1 MKRTAAGP
9 HSIGL
14 LLSGAMCSLPFLIPY
29 HQLPVLSFYPEWL
42 AAGLGVCAALAALVP
57 RGAATASFPS
67 PALWLAGF
75 ALFLLVRTA
84 DPAQPYPQISL
95 LAALYVVFAVLM
107 IWLGAQLAG
116 VLGHE
121 RVALVLA
128 ASLLAGALANAL
140 AGVIQLCGRPA
151 VLEDIVAQLS
161 GGRAYGNIAQA
172 NLYANYLALGQC
184 ALLYLWYRLRV
195 RTAYAVPAALLLAV
209 ASALSASRS
218 AILFAAWIALL
229 GALAGRFD
237 AGPNG
242 RRLKWAG
249 YLVAAGMLAAYFSA
263 SSLGSLRPEVEP
275 GSDPRWQ
282 IYALGW
288 RVFAAAPI
296 FGVGAGGFAGAAF
309 AHGLEPSLTR
319 IGEVLTSPH
328 DLPLHLLAEA
338 GIVGAVLV
346 LGALAVWGRQLARHC
361 LANPPPALWWVVAAS
376 GVELIH
382 SLVEF
387 PFWSADFLGVAAL
400 LLGVGVASGA
410 PTRSRLAPERIA
422 AASCCAALVFALVA
436 LLRDY
441 VRLDATRITGSA
453 VTLASPAD
461 ARRDSATLE
470 SVSRGLLAPVAEL
483 WIVLGAPLD
492 RSDLSAKLAISGR
505 VAAAWPSQAAVV
517 RRSVFLA
524 LNGDAEDARA
534 LLERALRTFA
544 HLRPAIIAILEE
556 ASVADA
562 DALRPLLLRA
572 RGTATESSNA
582 FERRK

>member
-1 MKRTAAGP
+1 
-9 HSIGL
+9 
-14 LLSGAMCSLPFLIPY
+14 
-29 HQLPVLSFYPEWL
+29 
-42 AAGLGVCAALAALVP
+42 
-57 RGAATASFPS
+57 
-67 PALWLAGF
+67 
-75 ALFLLVRTA
+75 
-84 DPAQPYPQISL
+84 
-95 LAALYVVFAVLM
+95 
-107 IWLGAQLAG
+107 
-116 VLGHE
+116 
-121 RVALVLA
+121 VALVLA

-161 GGRAYGNIAQA
+161 GGRVYGNIAQA

-195 RTAYAVPAALLLAV
+195 RTAYAAPAAILLAA

-229 GALAGRFD
+229 AALAGRFG
-237 AGPNG
+237 AGPDG

-249 YLVAAGMLAAYFSA
+249 YLVAACMLAAYFGA
-263 SSLGSLRPEVEP
+263 AWLGPLRSEAGP

-288 RVFAAAPI
+288 RVFAAAPV

-309 AHGLEPSLTR
+309 AQGLEPSLTR

-328 DLPLHLLAEA
+328 DLPLHLLAETGIA
-338 GIVGAVLV
+338 GAALV
-346 LGALAVWGRQLARHC
+346 LGALAVWGRQLARRC
-361 LANPPPALWWVVAAS
+361 LADPPPALWWVVAAS

-387 PFWSADFLGVAAL
+387 PLWSADFLGVAAL
-400 LLGVGVASGA
+400 LLGVGVGSGA
-410 PTRSRLAPERIA
+410 PTRSRLVPGRIA
-422 AASCCAALVFALVA
+422 AASCCAALIFALAA

-441 VRLDATRITGSA
+441 VRLDATRITGST
-453 VTLASPAD
+453 VTLAGAAD
-461 ARRDSATLE
+461 ARRDAATLRKLT
-470 SVSRGLLAPVAEL
+470 RGLLAPLAEL

-492 RSDLSAKLAISGR
+492 RSDLAAKLAMSGR
-505 VAAAWPSQAAVV
+505 VVTFWPSEAVV
-517 RRSVFLA
+517 ARRSALLA
-524 LNGDAEDARA
+524 LNGDAEGARA

-544 HLRPAIIAILEE
+544 HPRPAMIAILEE

-562 DALRPLLLRA
+562 DALRPLLLAA
-572 RGTATESSNA
+572 RGTDTEPSKA

>member
-1 MKRTAAGP
+1 VKRTAAGP

-14 LLSGAMCSLPFLIPY
+14 LLSGAMCCLPFLVPY

-42 AAGLGVCAALAALVP
+42 AAGLGVCAALVALVP
-57 RGAATASFPS
+57 RGTATVPFPT

-75 ALFLLVRTA
+75 ALFLLVRMA

-107 IWLGAQLAG
+107 MWLGAQLAG
-116 VLGHE
+116 MLGHE
-121 RVALVLA
+121 RVALALA
-128 ASLLAGALANAL
+128 AALLAGALANAL
-140 AGVIQLCGRPA
+140 AGVIQFCGRPA
-151 VLEDIVAQLS
+151 VLEDVVAQLS

-184 ALLYLWYRLRV
+184 SLLYLWHRLQV
-195 RTAYAVPAALLLAV
+195 RTAYAVPAAIFLAA

-218 AILFAAWIALL
+218 AILFAAWIAIL

-237 AGPNG
+237 AGADG

-249 YLVAAGMLAAYFSA
+249 GLVAACMLVAYFSA
-263 SSLGSLRPEVEP
+263 SSFGSLRHEAEP

-288 RVFAAAPI
+288 RVFASAPI

-309 AHGLEPSLTR
+309 AQGLEPSLTR

-328 DLPLHLLAEA
+328 DLPLHLLAET
-338 GIVGAVLV
+338 GIAGAVLV
-346 LGALAVWGRQLARHC
+346 LGALIVWGWQLARRC
-361 LANPPPALWWVVAAS
+361 RANPQPALWWVVAAS

-387 PFWSADFLGVAAL
+387 PLWSADFLGVAAL

-410 PTRSRLAPERIA
+410 STRSGFAPGRIA
-422 AASCCAALVFALVA
+422 AASCCVALVLALAA

-453 VTLASPAD
+453 VTLAHPAD
-461 ARRDSATLE
+461 ARRDAATLRKLT
-470 SVSRGLLAPVAEL
+470 RGLLAPLAEL

-492 RSDLSAKLAISGR
+492 RSDLAAKLAISGR
-505 VAAAWPSQAAVV
+505 VVTFWPSQAVVV

-524 LNGDAEDARA
+524 LNGDAEGAGV
-534 LLERALRTFA
+534 LLERALRAFPQ
-544 HLRPAIIAILEE
+544 LRSATMTILEE
-556 ASVADA
+556 ASVTDA
-562 DALRPLLLRA
+562 DALRPLLLAA
-572 RGTATESSNA
+572 RGTATQPSSA